1 MTVGGPRGAIGSRDR
16 IKIGDA
22 MSGIF
27 DPAMPYPIQ
36 CAGPPAKATDPMD
49 RDDRGRNGWEMRDM
63 RDNTTQVAIVTIV
76 G

>member
-1 MTVGGPRGAIGSRDR
+1 
-16 IKIGDA
+16 
-22 MSGIF
+22 
-27 DPAMPYPIQ
+27 
-36 CAGPPAKATDPMD
+36 MD